1 MTLEKIC
8 EYFNDIGILQLDNI
22 DKFLKIYKQ
31 ISQNNFKNKSDKLIL
46 ALFTY
51 ITLISK
57 NEQQLY
63 DICKNIINSFTNNQ
77 ILHRYRALYIINNI
91 INTKLKSTYV
101 SFFTK
106 LNFLKNKKLFRSKI
120 NSPKSIK
127 LNKLI

>member
-106 LNFLKNKKLFRSKI
+106 LN
-120 NSPKSIK
+120 
-127 LNKLI
+127 

>member
-91 INTKLKSTYV
+91 INT
-101 SFFTK
+101 F
-106 LNFLKNKKLFRSKI
+106 KK
-120 NSPKSIK
+120 
-127 LNKLI
+127 